1 MAFQTTGNAQTA
13 GSNTERRQVDYK
25 ALNEHL
31 VAVAG
36 GGKLRSLP
44 GIVTGIYD
52 LGLQKLDD
60 AAIPVTDAE
69 WVKRFPEY
77 DGTPAGEAA
86 VIAKAGR
93 EDARFEEFE
102 GNYCFRYKQRDV
114 QQVAISVDFPQ
125 IMADKGLYFTGESQ
139 PMPFRM
145 ILNGEFNR
153 LVQKPYN
160 LRSMNHNQGK
170 PGAAKWA
177 LAKNSQLHKLAEAAG
192 ILDKDGLFKAERLD
206 ELLGKVIQFQ
216 IRVYFSDKGYF
227 KEDIK
232 IAGMV
237 PEGLPHPTLPEGVTL
252 ALVQMWDDNI
262 DKTAALEARACIK
275 NHQRKAVNFTTT
287 DAEGTVKDSPLK
299 AIIGEG
305 WKPDGEKAA
314 PAAKPTG
321 IAPSKPVNNDVDDSF
336 DDDVPFA
343 PIGKQEGRMFLHMI

>member
-1 MAFQTTGNAQTA
+1 MAFQTTGSTQTA
-13 GSNTERRQVDYK
+13 GSTERRQVDYK

-36 GGKLRSLP
+36 GGKQRSLP
-44 GIVTGIYD
+44 GIITGIYD

-60 AAIPVTDAE
+60 AAIQVTDAE

-77 DGTPAGEAA
+77 DGTKEGEKA

-102 GNYCFRYKQRDV
+102 GNYCFRYKQKPV
-114 QQVAISVDFPQ
+114 QQVAVSVDFPQ
-125 IMADKGLYFTGESQ
+125 IMADKSLHFTGTSQ
-139 PMPFRM
+139 PMPLRL

-153 LVQKPYN
+153 LVQKPFN

-177 LAKNSQLHKLAEAAG
+177 LAKNSQLHKLADASG

-206 ELLGKVIQFQ
+206 ELLGKVVQFQ
-216 IRVYFSDKGYF
+216 IRLYFNDKGFY

-232 IAGMV
+232 IAGIV
-237 PEGLPHPTLPEGVTL
+237 PEGLPHPELPETVTL
-252 ALVQMWDDNI
+252 ALVQMWDADL

-275 NHQRKAVNFTTT
+275 NHQRKALNFVSPDTG
-287 DAEGTVKDSPLK
+287 EDSPLK
-299 AIIGEG
+299 AVIGEG
-305 WKPDGEKAA
+305 WKPDGDKPAA
-314 PAAKPTG
+314 PAPKPTG
-321 IAPSKPVNNDVDDSF
+321 IAPSAPAPDTDDF
-336 DDDVPFA
+336 DDDVPF
-343 PIGKQEGRMFLHMI
+343 

>member
-1 MAFQTTGNAQTA
+1 MAFQTTGSTQTA
-13 GSNTERRQVDYK
+13 GSTERRQVDYK

-36 GGKLRSLP
+36 GGKQRSLP
-44 GIVTGIYD
+44 GIITGIYD

-60 AAIPVTDAE
+60 AAIQVTDAE

-102 GNYCFRYKQRDV
+102 GNYCFRYKQKPV
-114 QQVAISVDFPQ
+114 QQVAVCADFPQ
-125 IMADKGLYFTGESQ
+125 IMADKSLHFTGESN
-139 PMPFRM
+139 PMPLRL

-153 LVQKPYN
+153 LVQKPFN

-177 LAKNSQLHKLAEAAG
+177 LAKNSQLHKLADASG

-206 ELLGKVIQFQ
+206 ELLGKVVQFQ
-216 IRVYFSDKGYF
+216 IRVFFNDKGYY
-227 KEDIK
+227 KEEIK
-232 IAGMV
+232 IAGIV
-237 PEGLPHPTLPEGVTL
+237 PEGLPHPELPEGVTL
-252 ALVQMWDDNI
+252 ALVQMWDADL

-275 NHQRKAVNFTTT
+275 NHQRKALNFVSPDTG
-287 DAEGTVKDSPLK
+287 EDSPLK
-299 AIIGEG
+299 AVIGEG
-305 WKPDGEKAA
+305 WKPDGDKPATPA
-314 PAAKPTG
+314 PKPTG
-321 IAPSKPVNNDVDDSF
+321 ITPTAPAPDDDSF
-336 DDDVPFA
+336 DDDVPF
-343 PIGKQEGRMFLHMI
+343 